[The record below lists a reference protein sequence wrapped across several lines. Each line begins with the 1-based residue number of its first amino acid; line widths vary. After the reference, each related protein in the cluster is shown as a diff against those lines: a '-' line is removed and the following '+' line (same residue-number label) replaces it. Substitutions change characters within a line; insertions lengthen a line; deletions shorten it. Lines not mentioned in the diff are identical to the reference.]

1 VLGAVFIGQIA
12 EREGSP
18 PCVRTHVGRQGEHAG
33 QAQAHRRLFSRRN
46 DIPQMLLR
54 ERLGVV
60 HLASGVQE
68 DRGGRNERTG
78 APMTSGNQVDG
89 TAA

>member
-1 VLGAVFIGQIA
+1 MSQSSYF
-12 EREGSP
+12 GS
-18 PCVRTHVGRQGEHAG
+18 EHAG
-33 QAQAHRRLFSRRN
+33 QAQAHRRLLGHRN

-68 DRGGRNERTG
+68 DRGGPDERTG
-78 APMTSGNQVDG
+78 EPMTSGNQFYG
-89 TAA
+89 ASA